1 MKKIFCV
8 IIFLLVC
15 AASSSPLFA
24 AERRFIR
31 LGLLS
36 KMNSTEESFAEVWKR
51 SFAPDNEA
59 LQIAVK
65 FYDSLSSMQ
74 MALNAGD
81 IDQMVL
87 PDAIANYVL
96 AMNPDCEIALVL
108 RSNGMGL
115 AFGFRED
122 ESGLR
127 DEFNRALQYMRNNW
141 ILAAIEGVYIAA
153 PRYEDPAPVEF
164 KKFPDSQT
172 IRVAVTGDLPPIDF
186 IAPDGTPAGFNT
198 AVLAEIGMFL
208 QKNIE
213 LVNVDTGARTSAL
226 ASGRADVV
234 FWYEVDT
241 SGKLQTDVPE
251 GVILSTSY
259 FGWYKFIHLKKAE
272 HRKEDSAVRGWDLGR
287 ELMDLFYGGR

>member
-15 AASSSPLFA
+15 VTSSFA

-51 SFAPDNEA
+51 SFAPNNEA

-96 AMNPDCEIALVL
+96 AMNPECEIALVL

-127 DEFNRALQYMRNNW
+127 DDFNRALQYMRNNW

-153 PRYEDPAPVEF
+153 PKYEDPAPVEF
-164 KKFPDSQT
+164 KKFPDSET
-172 IRVAVTGDLPPIDF
+172 IKVAVTGDLPPIDF

-208 QKNIE
+208 HKNIE

-226 ASGRADVV
+226 ASGRVDAV

-241 SGKLQTDVPE
+241 SGKVQADVPD
-251 GVILSTSY
+251 GVVLSTSY

-272 HRKEDSAVRGWDLGR
+272 PKKDDGTVRGWDLGR
-287 ELMDLFYGGR
+287 ELLDLFYGGR